1 MKPQCLILKTT
12 SKRWV
17 GLEPKMNAE
26 LQDVCPPPPHRP
38 PSPLFP
44 RIRCTLCP
52 LRKFALFIRL
62 KFSYPQCTHRMYN
75 CTHHAMDTVHRIW
88 TLLLTMYKVFRL
100 CNLPPTL
107 LTLRYLA
114 FQEVCIRYKLE
125 STPHTA
131 EFQQIC
137 KYTCNTTHNNL
148 QRVLQVDRFH
158 LWTVAVLL
166 GKHSSSTKAP
176 QASLHK
182 PKD

>member
-1 MKPQCLILKTT
+1 MSITLLLKLDWIKGCHLLCNLYLKPQCLILKTT

-62 KFSYPQCTHRMYN
+62 KFSYPQCTHR
-75 CTHHAMDTVHRIW
+75 THHAMDAVHRVWI
-88 TLLLTMYKVFRL
+88 LLLTIYKVLRL
-100 CNLPPTL
+100 YNLPPTL

-148 QRVLQVDRFH
+148 QSF
-158 LWTVAVLL
+158 
-166 GKHSSSTKAP
+166 SSRTHT
-176 QASLHK
+176 HK
-182 PKD
+182 KKKVPL

>member
-1 MKPQCLILKTT
+1 
-12 SKRWV
+12 
-17 GLEPKMNAE
+17 
-26 LQDVCPPPPHRP
+26 
-38 PSPLFP
+38 
-44 RIRCTLCP
+44 
-52 LRKFALFIRL
+52 
-62 KFSYPQCTHRMYN
+62 
-75 CTHHAMDTVHRIW
+75 
-88 TLLLTMYKVFRL
+88 MYKVFRL
-100 CNLPPTL
+100 CNLPTTL

-148 QRVLQVDRFH
+148 QREGLQVDRFH

>member
-1 MKPQCLILKTT
+1 MQNCRMFAPL
-12 SKRWV
+12 
-17 GLEPKMNAE
+17 
-26 LQDVCPPPPHRP
+26 P
-38 PSPLFP
+38 PSS
-44 RIRCTLCP
+44 RGSGVRCVHWGS
-52 LRKFALFIRL
+52 LRC
-62 KFSYPQCTHRMYN
+62 SYGLDSPTHN
-75 CTHHAMDTVHRIW
+75 VHIVCTHHAMDAVRRVWI
-88 TLLLTMYKVFRL
+88 LLLTMYKVFRL
-100 CNLPPTL
+100 YNLPPTI

-148 QRVLQVDRFH
+148 QREGLQVDRFH
-158 LWTVAVLL
+158 LWTVAVLH
-166 GKHSSSTKAP
+166 GKHSSTTKAP